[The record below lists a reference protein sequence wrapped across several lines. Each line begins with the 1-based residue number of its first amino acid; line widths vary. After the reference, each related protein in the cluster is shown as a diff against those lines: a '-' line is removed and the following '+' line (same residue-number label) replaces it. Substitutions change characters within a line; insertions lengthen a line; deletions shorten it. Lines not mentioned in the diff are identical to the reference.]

1 MTSASSWIIQRQER
15 GPLPRSDQWRRRPN
29 AALLKNGEVL
39 AIGETISMPSE
50 PYNPSTGSWNATG
63 NTGTAIINP
72 ITPLFS
78 NAEVFATVGFQISSR
93 SYSTSKQAINS
104 AELADPSTQAWHH
117 HSFKSALCSCGCCN
131 LGTRVNIA
139 ARIFSRCSRRRE
151 YQLLIGMPNPI
162 HFAKQLSQGLIVR
175 AIDAHTFDA
184 DT

>member
-1 MTSASSWIIQRQER
+1 MTLRRVSSPSKPDRAI
-15 GPLPRSDQWRRRPN
+15 
-29 AALLKNGEVL
+29 AAGLT
-39 AIGETISMPSE
+39 AQC
-50 PYNPSTGSWNATG
+50 PYP
-63 NTGTAIINP
+63 
-72 ITPLFS
+72 
-78 NAEVFATVGFQISSR
+78 
-93 SYSTSKQAINS
+93 SKQAINS

-139 ARIFSRCSRRRE
+139 ARIFSHCSRRRE